1 MQIVID
7 IPRKMYEQCKRGNWC
22 GNETIGKA
30 IQQGMVI
37 TKPSDAFYLPSFRL
51 GMARAFE
58 ILENEAKRREES
70 EG

>member
-7 IPRKMYEQCKRGNWC
+7 IPRKMYEECKRGNWC

-37 TKPSDAFYLPSFRL
+37 KKPSDAFELLSFRR
-51 GMARAFE
+51 GMSRAFE
-58 ILENEAKRREES
+58 IMANVARRNEES
-70 EG
+70 KE